1 MNPILQVKGLE
12 KYFQLHILNRKLIK
26 GCQEINFT
34 INHGQFLGVFGPSG
48 AGKST
53 ILKCI
58 YRTYLPSA
66 GNIIYNSMLF
76 GKIDLTTA
84 TEQQILALR
93 HHEIKYI
100 SQFLQVIPRVSA
112 QQVVAESL
120 IKLGMD
126 SHSALLKAQAMLER
140 LGLPEELW
148 DAFPAT
154 FSGGEKQR
162 VNIARAI
169 ISKPRLLLLDEPTAS
184 LDPKMQQLVV
194 SLLNELK
201 HEGTTMVGIFHDLD
215 LMRQV
220 ADVKLSMLD
229 GSLTAVA

>member
-1 MNPILQVKGLE
+1 MNPILQVKGLA
-12 KYFQLHILNRKLIK
+12 KHFQLHILNHKLIS
-26 GCQEINFT
+26 GCQGLNFS
-34 INHGQFLGVFGPSG
+34 IKQGQFLGIYGPSG

-66 GNIIYNSMLF
+66 GSIIYNSKLF
-76 GKIDLTTA
+76 GNIDLATA
-84 TEQQILALR
+84 TESQILDLR
-93 HHEIKYI
+93 HHEIKYV

-112 QQVVAESL
+112 RQVAAESL
-120 IKLGMD
+120 IKLGTD
-126 SHSALLKAQAMLER
+126 SQTALRQAQAILER

-184 LDPKMQQLVV
+184 LDVKMQQTVV
-194 SLLNELK
+194 QLLNELK
-201 HEGTTMVGIFHDLD
+201 QEGTTMIGIFHDLD
-215 LMRQV
+215 LLRQV

-229 GSLTAVA
+229 GVLTAVA